1 MRPRWPI
8 ERVNRRTALRAAVP
22 LAAGGA
28 GLALAGRGATGASAQ
43 SAAWTAMHLELDF
56 VATPA
61 GAVNITQ
68 AGGGPPQRG
77 DWFYVDADLFATGD
91 SGGAP
96 IGFYQCF
103 GAWTH
108 PSTETT
114 DPDLRLTAVQ
124 FHLEGRGAIMGLI
137 NEAGGMQAQLV
148 GAVIGGT
155 GEFLGATGSFRQP
168 IIQPA
173 EGANPQINRGVLDLL
188 LPNVSMEG

>member
-1 MRPRWPI
+1 
-8 ERVNRRTALRAAVP
+8 
-22 LAAGGA
+22 
-28 GLALAGRGATGASAQ
+28 
-43 SAAWTAMHLELDF
+43 MHLELDF
-56 VATPA
+56 IATAA
-61 GAVNITQ
+61 GPVSITQ

-77 DWFYVDADLFATGD
+77 DWFYVDADLFAMGD
-91 SGGAP
+91 SATR

-124 FHLEGRGAIMGLI
+124 FHLDGRGAIMGLI
-137 NEAGGMQAQLV
+137 NEAGGMQEQLV

-168 IIQPA
+168 IVQA
-173 EGANPQINRGVLDLL
+173 AQGSNPQINRGVLDLL
-188 LPNVSMEG
+188 VPNVVTGG